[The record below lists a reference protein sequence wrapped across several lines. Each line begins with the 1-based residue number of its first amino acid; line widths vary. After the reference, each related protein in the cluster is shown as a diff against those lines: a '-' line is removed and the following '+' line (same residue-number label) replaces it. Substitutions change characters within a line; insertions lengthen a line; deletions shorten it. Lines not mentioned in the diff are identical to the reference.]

1 MENLKFWCS
10 RCQNPK
16 NKQRCPR
23 SPEEFAQIGLEIGVF
38 KEDFTSNPFKE
49 DHPQNLKSR
58 KSKRSANW
66 TIKSTADD
74 DQIQPPEDLIG
85 ANPSANQDITKSTSD
100 VNDAPGVSKKCL

>member
-74 DQIQPPEDLIG
+74 DQNFG
-85 ANPSANQDITKSTSD
+85 ANVPANQDTTKSTSD

>member
-49 DHPQNLKSR
+49 DHPQNLKYR